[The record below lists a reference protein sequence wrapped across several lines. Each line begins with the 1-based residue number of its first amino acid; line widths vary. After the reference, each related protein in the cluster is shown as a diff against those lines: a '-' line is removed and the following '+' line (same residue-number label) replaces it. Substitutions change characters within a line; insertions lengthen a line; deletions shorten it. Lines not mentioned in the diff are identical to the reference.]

1 VDPVE
6 SPAERRWSMEKA
18 KKDKLVKLVKY
29 LGIAA
34 VIGIILGI
42 AIIVHSGRMFVL
54 WYNTV
59 LVVCVL
65 MVLCVVGFWVYVAIK
80 GLDNVFENEI
90 RGGE

>member
-1 VDPVE
+1 
-6 SPAERRWSMEKA
+6 MEKA

>member
-1 VDPVE
+1 
-6 SPAERRWSMEKA
+6 MEKA
-18 KKDKLVKLVKY
+18 KKDKLIKT

-34 VIGIILGI
+34 VIGMILKI
-42 AIIVHSGRMFVL
+42 AIIVYSGKMYIL

-65 MVLCVVGFWVYVAIK
+65 MVLCVIGFWVYVAIK
-80 GLDNVFENEI
+80 GLDNVFTHEI

>member
-1 VDPVE
+1 
-6 SPAERRWSMEKA
+6 MEKA
-18 KKDKLVKLVKY
+18 KKEKLTKV

-34 VIGIILGI
+34 VIGLILKI
-42 AIIVHSGRMFVL
+42 AIIVYSGRMYVL

-65 MVLCVVGFWVYVAIK
+65 MVLCVIGFWVYVAIK
-80 GLDNVFENEI
+80 GLDNVFKDEI